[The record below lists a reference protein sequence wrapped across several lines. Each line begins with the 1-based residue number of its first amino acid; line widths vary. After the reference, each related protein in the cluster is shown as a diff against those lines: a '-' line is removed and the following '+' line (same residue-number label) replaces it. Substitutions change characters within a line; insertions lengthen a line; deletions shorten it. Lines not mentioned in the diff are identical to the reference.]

1 MGLSDRKVIHFIQKS
16 LFNGKQPTNEGYY
29 VFSRKELAEGA
40 GISVSTLDNC
50 KEDVIR
56 YFSSWCDLKT
66 WANYEEYA
74 GQILYTDVSYEKG
87 KLRFKRNPITL
98 QPPLSHLWALPP
110 LDSYFSYDAFDK
122 KHRRRSNASRIVYD
136 AIPWS
141 WDADLWEQIIEDGQ
155 AERINAIISSPP
167 ESLLL
172 QQAKSTYSLVDV
184 VLLLEGYK
192 PANLAKV
199 LYRAVG
205 AMLPELC
212 EFLLS
217 HGADPNEIVQQG
229 YSSMHCIAGMDR
241 KGDAWEKVVK
251 LLIDAGGDLTWGNFN
266 VASFAGDVFSK
277 GSDELCRYYI
287 DALQRQGLLSVVS
300 VTNQTPL
307 SILKIYKGS
316 DSALTAYMEN
326 LLQNNAGSPG
336 GTI

>member
-1 MGLSDRKVIHFIQKS
+1 MGLNDGKVIHFIQEA

-40 GISVSTLDNC
+40 GISVSAFDGC
-50 KEDVIR
+50 RGDVIR

-66 WANYEEYA
+66 WAKYEEYA

-98 QPPLSHLWALPP
+98 QPDLCHLWALPP
-110 LDSYFSYDAFDK
+110 LERYFSYDAFDK
-122 KHRRRSNASRIVYD
+122 KHRRRSNASRMVYD

-141 WDADLWEQIIEDGQ
+141 WDADLWKQVIEDGQ

-172 QQAKSTYSLVDV
+172 QQAKNTYSLAEV

-192 PANLAKV
+192 PTTLAKT

-229 YSSMHCIAGMDR
+229 YSSMQCIAGMDR
-241 KGDAWEKVVK
+241 KGDAWEKVVR

-266 VASFAGDVFSK
+266 AASFAGDIFSK
-277 GSDELCRYYI
+277 GSDDLCRYYI
-287 DALQRQGLLSVVS
+287 DALHQQGLLHMVS
-300 VTNQTPL
+300 ATKQTPL
-307 SILKIYKGS
+307 SILKISKGS
-316 DSALTAYMEN
+316 DSEITAYMERMMGN
-326 LLQNNAGSPG
+326 
-336 GTI
+336 